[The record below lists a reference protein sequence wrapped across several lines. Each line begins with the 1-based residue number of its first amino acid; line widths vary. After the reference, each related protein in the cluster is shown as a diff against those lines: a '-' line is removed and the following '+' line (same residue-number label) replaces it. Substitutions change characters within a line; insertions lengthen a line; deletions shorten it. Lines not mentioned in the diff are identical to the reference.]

1 MRENSTTLSDFRVFI
16 SSIARH
22 WKAFIT
28 GSIFAALLWLIQGAG
43 LVTIRRWVYWT
54 VASLALLGACYQAWL
69 DQQARIDALT
79 SRLNDTNDERKKML
93 IRVLTALR
101 SLESKI
107 AYWRDI
113 TNGKWGMA
121 KPAEKLQLDDLST
134 ILFEA
139 EKIDRDLRTT
149 VEGVV
154 SKTTHAESLIAQ
166 FMCQPPAYKQD
177 WLMKQAYIQLDESA
191 PMLSQVVAEFEAFE
205 KKLR

>member
-1 MRENSTTLSDFRVFI
+1 
-16 SSIARH
+16 
-22 WKAFIT
+22 
-28 GSIFAALLWLIQGAG
+28 
-43 LVTIRRWVYWT
+43 
-54 VASLALLGACYQAWL
+54 
-69 DQQARIDALT
+69 
-79 SRLNDTNDERKKML
+79 ML